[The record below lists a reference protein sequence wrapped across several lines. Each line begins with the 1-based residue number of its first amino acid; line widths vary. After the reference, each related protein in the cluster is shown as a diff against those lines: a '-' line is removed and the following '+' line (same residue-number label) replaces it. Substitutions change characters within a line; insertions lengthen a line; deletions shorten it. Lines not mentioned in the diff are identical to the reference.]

1 MAYSRLPMTQGPS
14 NTPINL
20 SSSSPVAHDAAAVA
34 REILGSQ
41 AAIQTDPKLKPA
53 WEASIRDAI
62 ARAQSIQDPLAR
74 AEWLGCLIASMSSL
88 AVLASYGTAQTLAIP
103 LEDAV
108 RAVIRTAVERKFTFG
123 SPSV

>member
-1 MAYSRLPMTQGPS
+1 MTYARHPMSEGPA
-14 NTPINL
+14 NAPINL

-41 AAIQTDPKLKPA
+41 AAIQTDPRLKPA

-62 ARAQSIQDPLAR
+62 ARAQSIPDPLAR

-88 AVLASYGTAQTLAIP
+88 AVLASYGTSRTLAVP

-108 RAVIRTAVERKFTFG
+108 RAVIRTAVERNFTFG

>member
-1 MAYSRLPMTQGPS
+1 MTKG
-14 NTPINL
+14 NANAPINL
-20 SSSSPVAHDAAAVA
+20 SSSSPVAQEAAAVA

-62 ARAQSIQDPLAR
+62 ARAQTIQDPRAR

-88 AVLASYGTAQTLAIP
+88 AVLASYGTSQTLAIP

-108 RAVIRTAVERKFTFG
+108 RAVIRTAVERNFTFG

>member
-1 MAYSRLPMTQGPS
+1 VTYARLPMTERPENS
-14 NTPINL
+14 PINL
-20 SSSSPVAHDAAAVA
+20 SSSSPVAHEAAAVA

-41 AAIQTDPKLKPA
+41 AAIQTDPSLKPA

-62 ARAQSIQDPLAR
+62 ARAQAIQDPRAR

-88 AVLASYGTAQTLAIP
+88 AVLASYGTSQTLAVP

-108 RAVIRTAVERKFTFG
+108 RAVIRTAAERNFTFG